1 VSLWIIAK
9 SFILPFG
16 ILSDNSTPLQ
26 TVIDYIAANEDR
38 FTKELCEYIRIPSVS
53 GQTSHVQDVNACA
66 NWLLHHCQ
74 TIGLKSKLY
83 PTAGNPVVM
92 ATTRR
97 SNLSSHHFVIYGH
110 YDVQTIEPIEL
121 WKFPPFHPFVEK
133 GSIWGRGAS
142 DNKGQHFAHL
152 KAVEAFLRTN
162 TPLPCDLTFLI
173 EGEEEVGNRNLP
185 AFIEHNR
192 DKLNCDAVVISDS
205 TIPSKN
211 HPALA
216 YALRGLVDVEV
227 VIHGPSR
234 DLHSGI
240 FGGTVE
246 NPAMAISQILAQ
258 LRDERGR
265 ITIPGFYDDVQPLSD
280 YERSQFR
287 RIPFKEAQLK
297 KQLQL
302 QELFGEDGYSPMERT
317 TARPTLEI
325 NGLTSGYQGEGTKTI
340 IPAWA
345 KAKIT
350 CRLAP
355 NQKPKRVL
363 AAIVRHLKSLTPPS
377 VRLQISEGQGAE
389 PYLISPT
396 SPKARA
402 ALCALKQA
410 FRCEPLLIRSG
421 GSIPV
426 VTDFRN
432 ILHAESLLLGL
443 ALPDD
448 NAHSPNEKF
457 DLDCFIKGIRMSAIL
472 WHELSST

>member
-287 RIPFKEAQLK
+287 RIPF
-297 KQLQL
+297 
-302 QELFGEDGYSPMERT
+302 
-317 TARPTLEI
+317 
-325 NGLTSGYQGEGTKTI
+325 
-340 IPAWA
+340 
-345 KAKIT
+345 
-350 CRLAP
+350 
-355 NQKPKRVL
+355 
-363 AAIVRHLKSLTPPS
+363 
-377 VRLQISEGQGAE
+377 
-389 PYLISPT
+389 
-396 SPKARA
+396 
-402 ALCALKQA
+402 
-410 FRCEPLLIRSG
+410 
-421 GSIPV
+421 
-426 VTDFRN
+426 
-432 ILHAESLLLGL
+432 
-443 ALPDD
+443 
-448 NAHSPNEKF
+448 
-457 DLDCFIKGIRMSAIL
+457 
-472 WHELSST
+472 